1 MAEGIGVKHVG
12 GCIG

>member
-1 MAEGIGVKHVG
+1 VAEGIGVKHVG